1 MAYMTANSTSS
12 RIAIWLSNTDTH
24 LMLTTLQCIFQQMYN
39 GMEGNANTIKQSI
52 VGHTACAQLKLH
64 PEATLRIVY

>member
-1 MAYMTANSTSS
+1 
-12 RIAIWLSNTDTH
+12 
-24 LMLTTLQCIFQQMYN
+24 MLTTLQCIFQQMYN